1 MTFHWGVFELGGAT
15 FNFPPTTS
23 HATPIKILTFFQKSW
38 RTLKDGQCCVDCG
51 YTSHLSKKIFRN
63 ILIPD
68 FLRKADPPNGHP
80 DLTRNLVTTI
90 ATPLEWLS
98 SCVTSSFEGPSRLS
112 TFFRYWKVGRDGKY
126 SLMMGRQW
134 APFWAGQIAPKV
146 RGGFLLSS
154 SSFSHLLI
162 STWLILSCHAIC
174 FLERL
179 YGKSWVE
186 EGWVGL
192 SFHEANVRWLT
203 TPTKLLINLS
213 LRMTMLSKKEG
224 GMPYSRWLV

>member
-15 FNFPPTTS
+15 FNFPRPHHMRPPSKYSLSFKRAGGRWKMDNAVWTV
-23 HATPIKILTFFQKSW
+23 AI
-38 RTLKDGQCCVDCG
+38 
-51 YTSHLSKKIFRN
+51 HLIWVKKIFWN

-68 FLRKADPPNGHP
+68 FLRKADPPHGHP
-80 DLTRNLVTTI
+80 DLTRNLVTTT
-90 ATPLEWLS
+90 ATPLHLNDYPLVSLLALKAPLVLVLS
-98 SCVTSSFEGPSRLS
+98 LGIEKLGGTVNTPWWWVDNELHFEQVKLPQKWGED
-112 TFFRYWKVGRDGKY
+112 FF
-126 SLMMGRQW
+126 
-134 APFWAGQIAPKV
+134 
-146 RGGFLLSS
+146 

-179 YGKSWVE
+179 YGKSWGE
-186 EGWVGL
+186 GGWVGS